1 MSVWFRVQELV
12 VEIGLRLAKVLIAS
26 VIGLLIYLVLTGPL
40 GAPGSVQLALEAWIA
55 GALAISLL
63 ETGIF

>member
-1 MSVWFRVQELV
+1 MSLWFRIQEFV
-12 VEIGLRLAKVLIAS
+12 VEIGLRLAKLLVAS
-26 VIGLLIYLVLTGPL
+26 VIGLVVYLVLTGPL

-55 GALAISLL
+55 GMLVFTIL

>member
-1 MSVWFRVQELV
+1 MSLWFRVQEFA
-12 VEIGLRLAKVLIAS
+12 VEIGLRLAKVLVAS
-26 VIGLLIYLVLTGPL
+26 LIGLVIYVLLTGPF

-55 GALAISLL
+55 GMLVFVIL

>member
-1 MSVWFRVQELV
+1 MSAWFRIQEFV
-12 VEIGLRLAKVLIAS
+12 VEIGLRIAKVVFAS
-26 VIGLLIYLVLTGPL
+26 LIGLVIYLVLTGPV

-55 GALAISLL
+55 GALVFLIL

>member
-1 MSVWFRVQELV
+1 MSVWFRIQEFV
-12 VEIGLRLAKVLIAS
+12 VEIGLRIAKVLFAS
-26 VIGLLIYLVLTGPL
+26 LIGLVIYLVLTGPV

-55 GALAISLL
+55 GALVFLIL

>member
-1 MSVWFRVQELV
+1 MSTWFRIQELV
-12 VEIGLRLAKVLIAS
+12 VEIGLRIAKVLVAS
-26 VIGLLIYLVLTGPL
+26 LLGAIIYFVLTNVV

-55 GALAISLL
+55 GGIVVLIL